1 MAKGKRTTKRRR
13 RENRTDYKLRLNLL
27 KSGEKRIVI
36 RVTNKYFIASAV
48 ESREAQDFVLKLVT
62 SKDLLKQGWDA
73 KSKGSLKSIPAGYLV
88 GRLLAKE
95 LGKGNYIID
104 LGMARTSPGCRV
116 FSVVKGLIDG
126 GLKINAKG
134 SIFPSEERLAGEHLK
149 PELKQMIAGV
159 LAKL

>member
-1 MAKGKRTTKRRR
+1 MSKRTIKRRR
-13 RENRTDYKLRLNLL
+13 RESKTDYKLRLNLL

-36 RVTNKYFIASAV
+36 RTTNKYFIVSAV
-48 ESREAQDFVLKLVT
+48 ESRAAQDFVLKLVT
-62 SKDLLKQGWDA
+62 SKDLIKQGWEA
-73 KSKGSLKSIPAGYLV
+73 KLAGSLKSIPAGYLT

-95 LGKGNYIID
+95 LGKGKYIID
-104 LGMARTSPGCRV
+104 LGMTRTSPGCRA

-126 GLKINAKG
+126 GLEINAKD
-134 SIFPSEERLAGEHLK
+134 SIFPREERLAGEHLK

>member
-1 MAKGKRTTKRRR
+1 MAMSKRTIKRRR
-13 RENRTDYKLRLNLL
+13 RESKTDYKLRLNLL

-36 RVTNKYFIASAV
+36 RTTNKYFIVSAV
-48 ESREAQDFVLKLVT
+48 ESRAAQDFVLKLVT
-62 SKDLLKQGWDA
+62 SKDLIKRGWEA
-73 KSKGSLKSIPAGYLV
+73 KLAGSLKSIPAGYLT

-95 LGKGNYIID
+95 LGKGKYIID
-104 LGMARTSPGCRV
+104 LGMTRTSPGCRA

-126 GLKINAKG
+126 GLEINAKD
-134 SIFPSEERLAGEHLK
+134 SIFPREERLAGEHLK

>member
-1 MAKGKRTTKRRR
+1 MSKRTIKRRR
-13 RENRTDYKLRLNLL
+13 RESKTDYKLRLNLL

-36 RVTNKYFIASAV
+36 RTTNKYFIVSAV
-48 ESREAQDFVLKLVT
+48 ESRAAQDFVLKLVT
-62 SKDLLKQGWDA
+62 SKDLIKRGWEA
-73 KSKGSLKSIPAGYLV
+73 KLAGSLKSIPAGYLT

-95 LGKGNYIID
+95 LGKGKYIID
-104 LGMARTSPGCRV
+104 LGMTRTSPGCRA

-126 GLKINAKG
+126 GLEINAKD
-134 SIFPSEERLAGEHLK
+134 SIFPREERLAGEHLK